1 MNDLVPRY
9 EVTRKDEFTDKL
21 LKYGAAGAP
30 PVLALVPA
38 ALFFFLFLISSVTP
52 AAAMYLFLSLIS
64 LVAGFIVG
72 LGVSAGSLI
81 YRSRWLS
88 ALRDKVAV
96 DGIRADEVKWFTKEL
111 KYSEKKALKEIKAR
125 NLLLADAYTE
135 TLASR
140 LTATRILRSSGQE
153 LVLAK
158 RRQNKLKYLKSERM
172 DDFREEVEKDIEK
185 IQRIREEARGMELE
199 AESRLQMIEAASRRG
214 TDLAGN
220 ELALKKLS
228 ARSEQLPLALEEAK
242 MEEELRREIT
252 EELEKELEE
261 EEV

>member
-9 EVTRKDEFTDKL
+9 EVTSKDEFTDKL
-21 LKYGAAGAP
+21 LRYGAVAAP
-30 PVLALVPA
+30 PVLAAVPA
-38 ALFFFLFLISSVTP
+38 LLFFVLFLFSSATPTAAMFFFLSII
-52 AAAMYLFLSLIS
+52 SLI
-64 LVAGFIVG
+64 AGFVVG
-72 LGVSAGSLI
+72 LGASAGSLI
-81 YRSRWLS
+81 YRARWLTG
-88 ALRDKVAV
+88 LRERIAV
-96 DGIRADEVKWFTKEL
+96 DGIRADEVKWFNKEL
-111 KYSEKKALKEIKAR
+111 KTSEKRALKEIKSR

-140 LTATRILRSSGQE
+140 LTATRIVRSSGQE

-158 RRQNKLKYLKSERM
+158 RRKNKLKYLKSENM
-172 DDFREEVEKDIEK
+172 EDFKKEVDHDIESIQK
-185 IQRIREEARGMELE
+185 IRQEAKEMELE

-214 TDLAGN
+214 TELAGN

-242 MEEELRREIT
+242 MEDQLRREIT

-261 EEV
+261 DL